1 MPHNITGNCL
11 FGQVSYAAQADP
23 VFAAHCHCDDCRKN
37 TGSDYAALVFVP
49 MESLTWQG
57 ETRSYS
63 HHADSGNLMTKY
75 FCPQCVSQLFGT
87 NSARNDRMH
96 IKVGSM
102 DDASWFQPWY
112 NVFASRRLP
121 STPINADVPDADAD
135 TMPKPK
141 SKP

>member
-11 FGQVSYAAQADP
+11 CGQVSYTAQADP

-37 TGSDYAALVFVP
+37 TGSDYAALAFVP
-49 MESLTWQG
+49 IESLTWQG

-63 HHADSGNLMTKY
+63 HHADSGNLMTKH
-75 FCPQCVSQLFGT
+75 FCPQCGSQLFGT
-87 NSARNDRMH
+87 NSARNDRIH

-112 NVFASRRLP
+112 NVFASRRLS
-121 STPINADVPDADAD
+121 STPISSDVPDAD